1 MCGPPLGQSDRVPAP
16 PQLVAALQQN
26 AEQGLKD
33 LARETVRGAGK
44 QLGLGQAQQ
53 AAQAVLKRMN
63 IPSLPVQLPSSLTA
77 EGVADAAYRTGKGY
91 VENLM
96 RQKTGL
102 PIELPRKLSLGELE
116 RSVTGLLPA
125 NAREAMELGLA
136 IGTQY
141 AASAVTSL
149 LVGAGIGSVIPG
161 LGTIVGIGMA
171 LGVQALRGALEGKPQ
186 PYARECKTQPPA
198 AFCRFPPLAP
208 IDLVPWIATAQAS
221 VDGMLADE
229 QRKSFCGRG
238 PLVECSAVLGTV
250 GREAVRFTRSTVP
263 VLNLPQ
269 LQRLV
274 PMYERAP
281 TTRRTYDHR
290 TGKIVSAPSE
300 TQRDLTEILPAM
312 HRRYAQLVSI
322 AQRSARLATLP
333 MAQVAQLRWE
343 LVREIGNAAQQ
354 YQNDPTPENQQW
366 LALVAHSIRAVEQ
379 REQAHRVEMKR
390 RQEEGQRL
398 YQQRMQKPSERTA
411 HERQILQFQ
420 CSEGNQAACKKLRAM
435 SSPAPAAPA
444 RAPTAAPR
452 APARGVSPVLQQRC
466 QQLAA
471 QLFARYPQQA
481 RCFTPAE
488 RARVV
493 ELCLD
498 AYARKTITPQQALAS
513 VTQMAAQA
521 CARRA

>member
-1 MCGPPLGQSDRVPAP
+1 MPAP

-33 LARETVRGAGK
+33 LARETVRDAGK
-44 QLGLGQAQQ
+44 QLGVQQAQQ
-53 AAQAVLKRMN
+53 AAQAALKRMN
-63 IPSLPVQLPSSLTA
+63 IPTSLPVQLPSSLTP

-91 VENLM
+91 VENLV
-96 RQKTGL
+96 RQKTGI

-116 RSVTGLLPA
+116 RSVTGLLPK
-125 NAREAMELGLA
+125 NAAEALELGLA

-149 LVGAGIGSVIPG
+149 LVGAGIGSVVPG
-161 LGTIVGIGMA
+161 LGTIVGIGVA
-171 LGVQALRGALEGKPQ
+171 LGVQALRGALEEKPQ

-198 AFCRFPPLAP
+198 AFCQFPPVAP
-208 IDLVPWIATAQAS
+208 IDLIPWIANAQAN
-221 VDGMLADE
+221 VDGLLANE
-229 QRKSFCGRG
+229 QAKSFCGRG

-263 VLNLPQ
+263 QLNLPQ
-269 LQRLV
+269 LQRLI

-281 TTRRTYDHR
+281 TTRRIFDHR
-290 TGKIVSAPSE
+290 TRKIVWAPSE
-300 TQRDLTEILPAM
+300 TQRDMGEILQAM
-312 HRRYAQLVSI
+312 HRRHAQLVSI
-322 AQRSARLATLP
+322 AQRAARVATLP

-354 YQNDPTPENQQW
+354 YQNQPTPENQQW

-379 REQAHRVEMKR
+379 RVEMKRVEMKR

-398 YQQRMQKPSERTA
+398 YRQRMQDPRQAAA
-411 HERQILQFQ
+411 HNRQILQFQ
-420 CSEGNQAACKKLRAM
+420 CSEGNQAACRKLRALGSGAP
-435 SSPAPAAPA
+435 SSSQAARPQGA
-444 RAPTAAPR
+444 SRPAPR
-452 APARGVSPVLQQRC
+452 APARGGASPMLERRC

-493 ELCLD
+493 QLCLD
-498 AYARKTITPQQALAS
+498 AYARKTITPQQALQQ
-513 VTQMAAQA
+513 VTQMAAKA